1 MTVHCGVCSARSCR
15 GKRTTCKT
23 HVITANTK
31 RSSETQERDTHAKEE
46 KPKGGKEMATIMLCG
61 KCKWH
66 RIAQDDPAH
75 PAENEWYCTNAL
87 SDNYQMET
95 EYSDYCIDFEER

>member
-1 MTVHCGVCSARSCR
+1 
-15 GKRTTCKT
+15 
-23 HVITANTK
+23 
-31 RSSETQERDTHAKEE
+31 
-46 KPKGGKEMATIMLCG
+46 MATIMLCG

-66 RIAQDDPAH
+66 RIAQDDPAY

-95 EYSDYCIDFEER
+95 EYSDYCMDFEER